1 MKRSSFLPVI
11 LCMVVLCMVGCDKAN
26 YGSLKGMQIF
36 ITDGNDDVAVRST
49 SRDASSSEVLIYRPD
64 NLKIGIHKVWLPD
77 HDTYFALANDPT
89 SLRDRT
95 QLPTSGFFKPINQYT
110 EVDASAITPIRIDV
124 SPEYGMTYYGLLVDV
139 VFYEF
144 QMADFSLRWYGQD
157 YGSYKARDV
166 LIKKPGETVWKY
178 PYFHRTSNGTL
189 TFVIEDSRKETK
201 NSYYLDDYVDGQAN
215 TEDCYISI
223 VYDGLGDGPAG
234 RPDQFEPYLYPLLLA
249 GDGNSAQ
256 DPILLDI
263 FPRDKNEA
271 QYYLMQIDLG
281 MKCDPANNKNN
292 GLGIEPMLQ
301 TGQGGVYSLDFAG
314 FMHII
319 NENLDPAST
328 VSDPNNKFP
337 DGKPIY
343 TSIVP
348 VGAGIDTRFG
358 WMDFDNQL
366 QGGFSPGAGW

>member
-1 MKRSSFLPVI
+1 
-11 LCMVVLCMVGCDKAN
+11 MVGCDKAN

-49 SRDASSSEVLIYRPD
+49 SR
-64 NLKIGIHKVWLPD
+64 
-77 HDTYFALANDPT
+77 
-89 SLRDRT
+89 
-95 QLPTSGFFKPINQYT
+95 
-110 EVDASAITPIRIDV
+110 DASAITPIRIDV

-178 PYFHRTSNGTL
+178 PYFHRASNGTL

-234 RPDQFEPYLYPLLLA
+234 RPDQFEPYLHPLLLA
-249 GDGNSAQ
+249 GGGNTYN
-256 DPILLDI
+256 
-263 FPRDKNEA
+263 K
-271 QYYLMQIDLG
+271 YLSL
-281 MKCDPANNKNN
+281 ANNY
-292 GLGIEPMLQ
+292 GI
-301 TGQGGVYSLDFAG
+301 
-314 FMHII
+314 
-319 NENLDPAST
+319 
-328 VSDPNNKFP
+328 
-337 DGKPIY
+337 
-343 TSIVP
+343 
-348 VGAGIDTRFG
+348 
-358 WMDFDNQL
+358 
-366 QGGFSPGAGW
+366 FSPLPQEK